1 MIWLVSYDI
10 ANPKRLNKV
19 AAYCEKFGLR
29 LQKSTF
35 QIDTEKD
42 ILEKLLEGL
51 KEIMNRK
58 YHYNLVYPLCAD
70 CRRLSMIDGPNDIMN
85 PNEVIFL

>member
-10 ANPKRLNKV
+10 ANPKRRNKT

-58 YHYNLVYPLCAD
+58 YDSILVYPLCED

>member
-42 ILEKLLEGL
+42 ILENLLEGL

-58 YHYNLVYPLCAD
+58 YDSIVIYPLCED
-70 CRRLSMIDGPNDIMN
+70 CRRLSLTDGLNNIIN
-85 PNEVIFL
+85 PDEVIFL